1 MIPLLDCILHER
13 FDSDFEAQLYAH
25 LDLCAA
31 EQRGEVER
39 KEKKLKPSFLR
50 SVVSEN
56 NARFVINDMGLGVGL
71 YCLIAE
77 CYGLTKNVQSAN
89 GFGKRSKTSCGTL
102 LWALY

>member
-39 KEKKLKPSFLR
+39 KKKLKPSFLR